1 MIMNERLDAF
11 DLNNFDVAALTSS
24 VRLKFCFFL
33 VASTILRMY
42 ERDATNQFRLD
53 IFNFL

>member
-24 VRLKFCFFL
+24 VRLKFCFF
-33 VASTILRMY
+33 
-42 ERDATNQFRLD
+42 
-53 IFNFL
+53 